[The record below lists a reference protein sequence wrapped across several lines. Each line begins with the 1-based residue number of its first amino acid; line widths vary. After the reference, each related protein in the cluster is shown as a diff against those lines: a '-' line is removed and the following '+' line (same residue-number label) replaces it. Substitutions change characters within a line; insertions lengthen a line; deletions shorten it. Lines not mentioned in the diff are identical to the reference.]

1 VARSPPRVVVDR
13 VLLAAKMAAVRDA
26 VVRIGSVLPPTVD
39 EFLADR
45 TAREVVTLNLFLAIQ
60 EAIALAA
67 HWLADEGTGVPQ
79 SYGDVFTALAERGVI
94 ETDLGTRL
102 RAAAGLRNLI
112 AHQYGVIDFRR
123 VYAIAAAEVGDLVRF
138 CQQLAEHAGDSGL

>member
-1 VARSPPRVVVDR
+1 LPPRAVVDKA
-13 VLLAAKMAAVRDA
+13 LLAAKIAAIRDA
-26 VVRIGSVLPPTVD
+26 VARIESVLPADAD

-67 HWLADEGTGVPQ
+67 HWLADEGTDVPQ
-79 SYGDVFTALAERGVI
+79 SYGDAFTALAERGVI
-94 ETDLGTRL
+94 APDLGTRL

-123 VYAIAAAEVGDLVRF
+123 VFTIASAEVGDLVRF
-138 CQQLAEHAGDSGL
+138 CQQLADQADGE

>member
-1 VARSPPRVVVDR
+1 MVDR
-13 VLLAAKMAAVRDA
+13 VLLAAKTAAVRDA
-26 VVRIGSVLPPTVD
+26 VARIGSVLPATVD

-67 HWLADEGTGVPQ
+67 HWLVDEGTQVPQ

-94 ETDLGTRL
+94 EAELGTRL

-123 VYAIAAAEVGDLVRF
+123 LFTIASAEVDDLVRF
-138 CQQLAEHAGDSGL
+138 CQQLAERAGDN